1 MLKVMLVDDEPL
13 ARGRLRRMLETD
25 GGYEIV
31 AEAGNG
37 EQAVLQAQEKVP
49 DIILMD
55 IRMPGTDGLQAAQQ
69 LGEMDNP
76 PAIIF
81 CTAYDQYAINAF
93 DVQAVGYVLKPVRKP
108 ALLEAMSRAQR
119 LSRVQ
124 LNALQPE
131 QLESGNSKQR
141 SHISVTTPAGLEL
154 LELGEIS
161 HFRADHKYVV
171 AFCAGRERVVDES
184 LKTLESEFGETL
196 LRIHRNC
203 LVSIEFIEAIQRTKT
218 GQSQLR
224 LRGVEEPQTISR
236 RHLAQVKTLMQS
248 L

>member
-1 MLKVMLVDDEPL
+1 MLRVMLVDDELL
-13 ARGRLRRMLETD
+13 ARERLRRMLASETE
-25 GGYEIV
+25 YEIV
-31 AEAGNG
+31 AEAANG
-37 EQAVLQAQEKVP
+37 EQAVTQAQQETP

-55 IRMPGTDGLQAAQQ
+55 IRMPGMDGLAAAQQ
-69 LGEMDNP
+69 LGLLESP

-81 CTAYDQYAINAF
+81 CTAYDEYAINAF

-108 ALLEAMSRAQR
+108 ALLEAMARAQK

-124 LNALQPE
+124 LNALQPSRLGAE
-131 QLESGNSKQR
+131 NIKQR

-154 LELGEIS
+154 LALEAIS

-171 AFCAGRERVVDES
+171 AFCDGRERVVDES
-184 LKTLESEFGETL
+184 LKALEAEFGESL

-203 LVSIEFIEAIQRTKT
+203 LVSVAHIEAIQRTKT
-218 GQSQLR
+218 GQSQIR
-224 LRGVEEPQTISR
+224 LRGVDEPQPVSR
-236 RHLAQVKTLMQS
+236 RHLAQVKVVMQQ

>member
-1 MLKVMLVDDEPL
+1 MLRVMLVDDESL
-13 ARGRLRRMLETD
+13 ARDRLRRMLASETD
-25 GGYEIV
+25 YEVV
-31 AEAGNG
+31 AEAANG
-37 EQAVLQAQEKVP
+37 EQAVEHAQQEMP

-55 IRMPGTDGLQAAQQ
+55 IRMPGMDGLAAAQQ
-69 LGEMDNP
+69 LGLLENP

-81 CTAYDQYAINAF
+81 CTAYDEYAINAF

-108 ALLEAMSRAQR
+108 ALLEAMARAQK

-124 LNALQPE
+124 LNAIQPE
-131 QLESGNSKQR
+131 HLVPENSKQR
-141 SHISVTTPAGLEL
+141 SHIPVTTPAGLEL
-154 LELGEIS
+154 LALEEIS

-171 AFCAGRERVVDES
+171 AFCDGRERVVDES
-184 LKTLESEFGETL
+184 LKALESEFGEGL

-203 LVSIEFIEAIQRTKT
+203 LVSIAYIEAIQRTKT

-224 LRGVEEPQTISR
+224 LRGVEEPQPVSR
-236 RHLAQVKTLMQS
+236 RHLAQVKAVMQR